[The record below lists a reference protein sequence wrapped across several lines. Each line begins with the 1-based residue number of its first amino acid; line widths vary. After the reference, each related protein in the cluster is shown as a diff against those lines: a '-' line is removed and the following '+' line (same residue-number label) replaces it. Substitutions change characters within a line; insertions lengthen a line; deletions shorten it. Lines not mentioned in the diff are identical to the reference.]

1 MESPPALPSGSELLA
16 LERQSRAGGSGV
28 GPAELVGCWR
38 LEQLWSKAEAKPL
51 GATAAMLRQL
61 QASLTIAVVD
71 ESPAAERGPLFS
83 VQNSVQL
90 GPIQLRFRGH
100 GSLRGK
106 RPLLEFWFEELE
118 LRLGPRSIWRQPIQR
133 QPQPKRR
140 PFFALIASQPNW
152 LAARGRG
159 GGLALWLRSAS

>member
-1 MESPPALPSGSELLA
+1 
-16 LERQSRAGGSGV
+16 
-28 GPAELVGCWR
+28 
-38 LEQLWSKAEAKPL
+38 
-51 GATAAMLRQL
+51 
-61 QASLTIAVVD
+61 
-71 ESPAAERGPLFS
+71 